1 LSNARVDA
9 ARNAQHGAAM
19 IAEGLKVV
27 CVQRVDEGHIVESA
41 FGRPA
46 RRPKAPEG
54 FWKFGGSREICT
66 TFQRHILP

>member
-1 LSNARVDA
+1 
-9 ARNAQHGAAM
+9 M

-41 FGRPA
+41 LGRPA